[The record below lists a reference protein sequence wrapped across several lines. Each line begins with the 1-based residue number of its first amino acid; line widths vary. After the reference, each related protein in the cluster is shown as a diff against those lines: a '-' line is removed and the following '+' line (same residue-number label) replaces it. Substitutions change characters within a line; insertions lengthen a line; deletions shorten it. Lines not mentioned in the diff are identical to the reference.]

1 MRIRH
6 ATIEYNLTEAAT
18 MLGISPKHLKQAV
31 DTGHLQYYYRS
42 GKNNYQFH
50 EASLCTNRELLSQSE
65 YLTSMLTAHWL
76 TEVTTAPDVQEA
88 VPLSTPSDE

>member
-31 DTGHLQYYYRS
+31 DTGHLQYY
-42 GKNNYQFH
+42 
-50 EASLCTNRELLSQSE
+50 
-65 YLTSMLTAHWL
+65 
-76 TEVTTAPDVQEA
+76 
-88 VPLSTPSDE
+88 

>member
-6 ATIEYNLTEAAT
+6 TTVEYDLTEAAT
-18 MLGISPKHLKQAV
+18 MLGISPNHLKQAV

-50 EASLCTNRELLSQSE
+50 EASLCTNKELLSKQDS
-65 YLTSMLTAHWL
+65 LANFRI
-76 TEVTTAPDVQEA
+76 AEA
-88 VPLSTPSDE
+88 R